1 MKIIQPKDMN
11 SADGSLA
18 LKWNKSFGAVTAQ
31 KVRKAQEFIDS
42 ECIRLMKPYTPFRN
56 GFLEKSA
63 TLGTVIGSGEIHQIA
78 PYARYLYYGEVY
90 GPNIPVRENGQIVG
104 YFSPK
109 DKKKQPIGRQ
119 MEYDTTKHPQAGK
132 MWFERMKADHK
143 EEILQGAAEI
153 LGGAHK

>member
-11 SADGSLA
+11 SADGSFTF
-18 LKWNKSFGAVTAQ
+18 KWNKSFGAVTAQ
-31 KVRKAQEFIDS
+31 KFRKAQKFIDRS
-42 ECIRLMKPYTPFRN
+42 CIRFMEPYTPFRN

-90 GPNIPVRENGQIVG
+90 GPNIPVVENGQIVG
-104 YFSPK
+104 YFSLK
-109 DKKKQPIGRQ
+109 GKKKQPTGRQ

-132 MWFERMKADHK
+132 MWFERMKADRK

-153 LGGAHK
+153 LGGTYK